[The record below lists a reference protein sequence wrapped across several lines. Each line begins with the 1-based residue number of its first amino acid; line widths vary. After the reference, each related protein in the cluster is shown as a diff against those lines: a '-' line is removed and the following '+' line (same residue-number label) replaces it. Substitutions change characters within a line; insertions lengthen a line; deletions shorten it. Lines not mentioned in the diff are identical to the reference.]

1 MSFFIS
7 NFWFVLFCAVLSL
20 GASWI
25 LYFYQNQKNKFVFN
39 AAWQRYILFVLRF
52 LAIFLIAL
60 LLLNPFFKISR
71 QEEIAPK
78 LAVLLDVS
86 KSIGLAKGMDTNTI
100 KNWTKKIKDELDGD
114 YQISIIPFAE
124 KIGATP
130 NEIQFDGKAT
140 DIYNALTH
148 VDATFAQD
156 HLTSLCLITDGN
168 YNLGN
173 NPIYYNLTTQ
183 PKLDVLLVGDSTPFF
198 DFSVDFIDF
207 NPLSYLNE
215 KTTVAVHIRADKAHG
230 VKNQLSLFKINGTQS
245 QLIQQTGFTSNQEN
259 FQQILSMSIKP
270 NTSGLHHYRAV
281 IGCAQGEVNCKNNVM
296 DFYIE
301 VVDGKKNI
309 LILADAPHPDIS
321 ALKST
326 LNRYDN
332 YAVEAETIDAFS
344 GDVSKYD
351 LVIFH
356 NLPSKNKDIQG
367 IVKSL
372 KQQQVSVWYWVGTQ
386 TNVPLINQSQQ
397 LAKLN
402 IQGNYIQEA
411 RPIFNSNFSYFR
423 VEQETINHLNIF
435 PPTTFPFLE
444 IEPIK
449 DMQVLLY
456 QKIGAISTQKPLWTL
471 GYDDQQ
477 MVAITLGENIWK
489 WRIQE
494 NAKFGNS
501 NSFDEWIQ
509 KITNILAIKK
519 DKKQFKIY
527 ASKSIYDEF
536 ETIILDATIYNKSYQ
551 LINTPDVK
559 LQING
564 NNGFKT
570 ELEMIKNGDKY
581 TVNLGSIP
589 SGDYQISGY
598 TVLDGKKLEETI
610 KLSVKPQNLEDQY
623 QNANYL
629 DMKNLALNHQGS
641 VYFSNQID
649 QWISKMK
656 ENIPP
661 TKIKEIQD
669 TLAMNDLIW
678 ILILILSL
686 LSAEWIL
693 RKYWGSY

>member
-1 MSFFIS
+1 
-7 NFWFVLFCAVLSL
+7 
-20 GASWI
+20 
-25 LYFYQNQKNKFVFN
+25 
-39 AAWQRYILFVLRF
+39 
-52 LAIFLIAL
+52 
-60 LLLNPFFKISR
+60 
-71 QEEIAPK
+71 
-78 LAVLLDVS
+78 
-86 KSIGLAKGMDTNTI
+86 
-100 KNWTKKIKDELDGD
+100 
-114 YQISIIPFAE
+114 
-124 KIGATP
+124 
-130 NEIQFDGKAT
+130 
-140 DIYNALTH
+140 
-148 VDATFAQD
+148 
-156 HLTSLCLITDGN
+156 
-168 YNLGN
+168 
-173 NPIYYNLTTQ
+173 
-183 PKLDVLLVGDSTPFF
+183 
-198 DFSVDFIDF
+198 
-207 NPLSYLNE
+207 
-215 KTTVAVHIRADKAHG
+215 
-230 VKNQLSLFKINGTQS
+230 
-245 QLIQQTGFTSNQEN
+245 
-259 FQQILSMSIKP
+259 
-270 NTSGLHHYRAV
+270 
-281 IGCAQGEVNCKNNVM
+281 
-296 DFYIE
+296 
-301 VVDGKKNI
+301 
-309 LILADAPHPDIS
+309 
-321 ALKST
+321 
-326 LNRYDN
+326 
-332 YAVEAETIDAFS
+332 
-344 GDVSKYD
+344 
-351 LVIFH
+351 
-356 NLPSKNKDIQG
+356 LPSKNKDIQG
-367 IVKSL
+367 IIKSL

-411 RPIFNSNFSYFR
+411 RPIFNSNFTYFR
-423 VEQETINHLNIF
+423 VDQETINHLNII
-435 PPTTFPFLE
+435 PPATFPFLE

-501 NSFDEWIQ
+501 NGFDEWIQ

-551 LINTPDVK
+551 LINSPDVK
-559 LQING
+559 LTING
-564 NNGFKT
+564 NNGYRS
-570 ELEMIKNGDKY
+570 EVEMIKNGDKY
-581 TVNLGSIP
+581 TANLGSIP

-629 DMKNLALNHQGS
+629 DMKNLALNHQGAI
-641 VYFSNQID
+641 YFSNQID

>member
-7 NFWFVLFCAVLSL
+7 NFWFILVCAIFSLS
-20 GASWI
+20 ASWI
-25 LYFYQNQKNKFVFN
+25 LYFYQSQKNKFVFN
-39 AAWQRYILFVLRF
+39 ATWQRYVLFTLRF
-52 LAIFLIAL
+52 LSVFLIAL

-78 LAVLLDVS
+78 LAILLDVS
-86 KSIGLAKGMDTNTI
+86 KSIRLAKGIDTNTI
-100 KNWTKKIKDELDGD
+100 KNWTKKIQDELNNS
-114 YQISIIPFAE
+114 YEISLIPFAE
-124 KIGATP
+124 NTKTASNG
-130 NEIQFDGKAT
+130 IQFDGKAT
-140 DIYNALTH
+140 DIYSALTQ

-156 HLTSLCLITDGN
+156 HLTSVCLITDGN

-183 PKLDVLLVGDSTPFF
+183 PKLDVLLVGDTTPFF
-198 DFSVDFIDF
+198 DFSIDFVDF

-215 KTTVAVHIRADKAHG
+215 KTTVAIHIRADKAQG

-245 QLIQQTGFTSNQEN
+245 QLIQQTACASNQEN
-259 FQQILSMSIKP
+259 FQQIISMSIKP
-270 NTSGLHHYRAV
+270 NTSGIHHYRAV
-281 IGCAQGEVNCKNNVM
+281 IGCAQGEINCKNNVM

-321 ALKST
+321 AIKST

-332 YAVEAETIDAFS
+332 YVVEAENLDAFS
-344 GDVSKYD
+344 GDIAKYD

-367 IVKSL
+367 IIKSL
-372 KQQQVSVWYWVGTQ
+372 KLQQVSVWFWVGTQ
-386 TNVPLINQSQQ
+386 TNISLLNQSQQ

-411 RPIFNSNFSYFR
+411 RPVYNTNFSYFNLDP
-423 VEQETINHLNIF
+423 ETINHLSIF

-449 DMQVLLY
+449 DLQVLLY
-456 QKIGAISTQKPLWTL
+456 QKIGAINTQKPFWTL
-471 GYDDQQ
+471 GYDNQQ
-477 MVAITLGENIWK
+477 MIAITLGENIWK

-501 NSFDEWIQ
+501 NAFDEWIQ

-519 DKKQFKIY
+519 DKKQFKLY
-527 ASKSIYDEF
+527 TSKSIYDEF
-536 ETIILDATIYNKSYQ
+536 ETIILDATIYNKSYE
-551 LINTPDVK
+551 LINSPDVK
-559 LQING
+559 LKISG
-564 NNGFKT
+564 NNGYQT
-570 ELEMIKNGDKY
+570 EIEMIKNGDKY
-581 TVNLGSIP
+581 TSNLGSLP

-598 TVLDGKKLEETI
+598 TVFDGKKLEA
-610 KLSVKPQNLEDQY
+610 SVNISIKPQNLEDQY

-629 DMKNLALNHQGS
+629 DMKNLALNHQGTI
-641 VYFSNQID
+641 YFSNQIED
-649 QWISKMK
+649 WIEKMK
-656 ENIPP
+656 QNIPP
-661 TKIKEIQD
+661 AKIKEIQD

-678 ILILILSL
+678 ILLLILSL